1 MAARRLHRVHES
13 GRRHCQAGAAAACPS
28 PDSLPGLIATVG
40 VLLMLPWLVAAL
52 HIGVLVDRLDRRL
65 PVIRAETGRMAS
77 GAAPF
82 PGGDRL
88 PGGPRDPWGPPPP
101 PHPRPPTKHP
111 PAQPRP

>member
-65 PVIRAETGRMAS
+65 LVIVAETVRMAS
-77 GAAPF
+77 VAALF
-82 PGGDRL
+82 SGGDPLPGRPPC
-88 PGGPRDPWGPPPP
+88 PGGPPPV
-101 PHPRPPTKHP
+101 
-111 PAQPRP
+111 